1 MQPPYGEPGT
11 VVRIERN
18 RAVVL
23 WLELD
28 YLARHSL
35 ASLTETANQ
44 SMIGRQG
51 ADVAQ
56 SSGDNGRNREASC
69 RTMPS
74 LCFGSAGARTIAHSS
89 DLTVGSDMKSPAGGK
104 KPQHSPNN

>member
-1 MQPPYGEPGT
+1 MQHPYGEPGT

-35 ASLTETANQ
+35 ASLTETADQ
-44 SMIGRQG
+44 SMIGGQG
-51 ADVAQ
+51 ANVAQ
-56 SSGDNGRNREASC
+56 SSGDNGPKQTASC
-69 RTMPS
+69 CTMPN
-74 LCFGSAGARTIAHSS
+74 
-89 DLTVGSDMKSPAGGK
+89 
-104 KPQHSPNN
+104 HSPMIADEA

>member
-56 SSGDNGRNREASC
+56 SSGDNGRNREHHAARCLAFASESAAHE
-69 RTMPS
+69 PS
-74 LCFGSAGARTIAHSS
+74 RIVQT
-89 DLTVGSDMKSPAGGK
+89 
-104 KPQHSPNN
+104 